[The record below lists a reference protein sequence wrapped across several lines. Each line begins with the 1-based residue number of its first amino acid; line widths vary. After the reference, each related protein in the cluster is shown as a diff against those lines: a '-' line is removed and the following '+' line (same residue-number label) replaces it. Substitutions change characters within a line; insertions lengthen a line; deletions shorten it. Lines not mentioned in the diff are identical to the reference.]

1 MGDSLITVVAI
12 FLAAVLM
19 FVFPLMSISERNDDI
34 SQLSVQTETVEFVDN
49 IRATGKITQNN
60 YDNFVQKLSAT
71 GNSYDIEIE
80 VKVLDENPG
89 KKSAQTATDKIG
101 ENVYYSEYTAQI
113 LEELRQAKSGKV
125 SGVKMLK
132 EGDIVSV
139 SVKNTNTTIAQMLKN
154 FFYSISGNDTYQ
166 IEAQHAGV
174 VMTNGK

>member
-1 MGDSLITVVAI
+1 MGDSLITIVAI

-19 FVFPLMSISERNDDI
+19 FVFPLMSISDRNDDV
-34 SQLSVQTETVEFVDN
+34 SLLAVQTETVEFVDN
-49 IRATGKITQNN
+49 IRSTGKITQEN
-60 YDNFVQKLSAT
+60 YASFVQTLAAT
-71 GNSYDIEIE
+71 GNSYDVEIE
-80 VKVLDENPG
+80 VKILDENPG
-89 KKSAQTATDKIG
+89 KKSALTEGDKIG
-101 ENVYYSEYTAQI
+101 ENIYYSEFTKQI
-113 LEELRQAKSGKV
+113 ESEVLLQNGK
-125 SGVKMLK
+125 GVKKLK

>member
-113 LEELRQAKSGKV
+113 LEELQQAKSGKV
-125 SGVKMLK
+125 PGVKMLK
-132 EGDIVSV
+132 EGDMVSV

-166 IEAQHAGV
+166 IDAQHAGV